1 MKYKYSIQRQF
12 TIIFGC
18 LMAGTILLCWFINNT
33 FLERYYIN
41 NKKHAMLEAYRV
53 INASSNNGTL
63 ASDKFDIQF
72 QNICTKN
79 NINIV
84 ILDAEA
90 KTLKTSANNYELLS
104 KQLLSYLFNQDTT
117 DGRRTILDHKKYQM
131 IALKDDRTQQDFI
144 DLWGVLDNGNLF
156 LLRTPVESIRESV
169 SLANRFLAYIGI
181 GAAILAA
188 LQEKGVKADVA
199 AGLSLGE
206 YGAILT
212 AGAMSLEDVFR
223 VVRQRG
229 ILMQEAVPTGG
240 AMCAVLGM
248 DGEKIAKIC
257 DETEGIVSVAN
268 YNCPGQIVI
277 TGEEGAV
284 AVAVEKLKEA
294 GARRCIPLNVSGPF
308 HSAMLKEAGEKLGK
322 VLEQVELR
330 AFSTPYVTNV
340 TAEYVTEPSEIKE
353 LLGRQV
359 YSSVKW
365 QQSVERMIADGVDT
379 FIEIGPGR
387 TLTGFLK
394 KINKNVTGLHIE
406 KVEDLDAVVKMLGEK
421 Q

>member
-1 MKYKYSIQRQF
+1 MSKVAFVFPGQGAQYVGMGKDFYEQIPVSRKVY
-12 TIIFGC
+12 TIASEVTG
-18 LMAGTILLCWFINNT
+18 LNLPGLCFKENEQIDIT
-33 FLERYYIN
+33 EYTQI
-41 NKKHAMLEAYRV
+41 AMLATEA
-53 INASSNNGTL
+53 A
-63 ASDKFDIQF
+63 
-72 QNICTKN
+72 
-79 NINIV
+79 
-84 ILDAEA
+84 
-90 KTLKTSANNYELLS
+90 
-104 KQLLSYLFNQDTT
+104 
-117 DGRRTILDHKKYQM
+117 M
-131 IALKDDRTQQDFI
+131 
-144 DLWGVLDNGNLF
+144 
-156 LLRTPVESIRESV
+156 
-169 SLANRFLAYIGI
+169 
-181 GAAILAA
+181 LAA

-229 ILMQEAVPTGG
+229 ILMQKAVPTGG

-257 DETEGIVSVAN
+257 EETEGIVSVAN

-284 AVAVEKLKEA
+284 VAAAEKLKEA
-294 GARRCIPLNVSGPF
+294 GARRCIPLKVSGPF
-308 HSAMLKEAGEKLGK
+308 HSEMLKGAGEKLAG
-322 VLEQVELR
+322 VLVDVELKE
-330 AFSTPYVTNV
+330 FSMPYVTNV
-340 TAEYVTEPSEIKE
+340 TADYVTDISEIKE

-359 YSSVKW
+359 YSSVRW

-406 KVEDLDAVVKMLGEK
+406 KVEELEEVVRLLCDK

>member
-1 MKYKYSIQRQF
+1 MSKVAFVFPGQGAQYVGMGKDFYEQIPVSRKVY
-12 TIIFGC
+12 TIASEVTG
-18 LMAGTILLCWFINNT
+18 LNLPGLCFKENEQIDIT
-33 FLERYYIN
+33 EYTQI
-41 NKKHAMLEAYRV
+41 AMLATEA
-53 INASSNNGTL
+53 A
-63 ASDKFDIQF
+63 
-72 QNICTKN
+72 
-79 NINIV
+79 
-84 ILDAEA
+84 
-90 KTLKTSANNYELLS
+90 
-104 KQLLSYLFNQDTT
+104 
-117 DGRRTILDHKKYQM
+117 M
-131 IALKDDRTQQDFI
+131 
-144 DLWGVLDNGNLF
+144 
-156 LLRTPVESIRESV
+156 
-169 SLANRFLAYIGI
+169 
-181 GAAILAA
+181 LAA

-229 ILMQEAVPTGG
+229 ILMQKAVPTGG

-257 DETEGIVSVAN
+257 EETEGIVSVAN

-284 AVAVEKLKEA
+284 AAAAEKLKEA
-294 GARRCIPLNVSGPF
+294 GARRCIPLKVSGPF
-308 HSAMLKEAGEKLGK
+308 HSEMLKGAGEKLAG
-322 VLEQVELR
+322 VLVDVELKK
-330 AFSTPYVTNV
+330 FSMPYVTNV
-340 TAEYVTEPSEIKE
+340 TADYVTDISEIKE

-359 YSSVKW
+359 YSSVRW

-406 KVEDLDAVVKMLGEK
+406 KVEELEEVVRLLCDK

>member
-1 MKYKYSIQRQF
+1 MSKVAFVFPGQGAQYVGMGKDFYEQIPVSRKVY
-12 TIIFGC
+12 TIASEVTG
-18 LMAGTILLCWFINNT
+18 LNLPGLCFKENEQIDIT
-33 FLERYYIN
+33 EYTQI
-41 NKKHAMLEAYRV
+41 AMLATEA
-53 INASSNNGTL
+53 A
-63 ASDKFDIQF
+63 
-72 QNICTKN
+72 
-79 NINIV
+79 
-84 ILDAEA
+84 
-90 KTLKTSANNYELLS
+90 
-104 KQLLSYLFNQDTT
+104 
-117 DGRRTILDHKKYQM
+117 M
-131 IALKDDRTQQDFI
+131 
-144 DLWGVLDNGNLF
+144 
-156 LLRTPVESIRESV
+156 
-169 SLANRFLAYIGI
+169 
-181 GAAILAA
+181 LAA

-229 ILMQEAVPTGG
+229 ILMQKAVPTGG

-257 DETEGIVSVAN
+257 EETEGIVSVAN

-284 AVAVEKLKEA
+284 AAAAEKLKEA
-294 GARRCIPLNVSGPF
+294 GARRCIPLKVSGPF
-308 HSAMLKEAGEKLGK
+308 HSEMLKGAGEKLTG
-322 VLEQVELR
+322 VLVDVELKE
-330 AFSTPYVTNV
+330 FSMPYVTNV
-340 TAEYVTEPSEIKE
+340 TADYVTDISEIKE

-359 YSSVKW
+359 YSSVRW

-406 KVEDLDAVVKMLGEK
+406 KVEELEEVVRLLCDK

>member
-1 MKYKYSIQRQF
+1 MSKVAFVFPGQGAQYVGMGKDFYEQIPVSRKVY
-12 TIIFGC
+12 TIASEVTG
-18 LMAGTILLCWFINNT
+18 LNLPGLCFKENEQIDIT
-33 FLERYYIN
+33 EYTQI
-41 NKKHAMLEAYRV
+41 AMLATEA
-53 INASSNNGTL
+53 A
-63 ASDKFDIQF
+63 
-72 QNICTKN
+72 
-79 NINIV
+79 
-84 ILDAEA
+84 
-90 KTLKTSANNYELLS
+90 
-104 KQLLSYLFNQDTT
+104 
-117 DGRRTILDHKKYQM
+117 M
-131 IALKDDRTQQDFI
+131 
-144 DLWGVLDNGNLF
+144 
-156 LLRTPVESIRESV
+156 
-169 SLANRFLAYIGI
+169 
-181 GAAILAA
+181 LAA

-229 ILMQEAVPTGG
+229 ILMQKAVPTGG

-257 DETEGIVSVAN
+257 EETEGIVSVAN

-284 AVAVEKLKEA
+284 AAAAEKLKEA
-294 GARRCIPLNVSGPF
+294 GARRCIPLKVSGPF
-308 HSAMLKEAGEKLGK
+308 HSEMLKGAGEKLAG
-322 VLEQVELR
+322 VLADVELKD
-330 AFSTPYVTNV
+330 FSMPYVTNV
-340 TAEYVTEPSEIKE
+340 TADYVTDISEIKE

-359 YSSVKW
+359 YSSVRW

-406 KVEDLDAVVKMLGEK
+406 KVEELEEVVRLLCDK

>member
-1 MKYKYSIQRQF
+1 MSKVAFVFPGQGAQYVGMGKDFYEQIPVSRKVY
-12 TIIFGC
+12 TIASEVTG
-18 LMAGTILLCWFINNT
+18 LNLPGLCFKENEQIDIT
-33 FLERYYIN
+33 EYTQI
-41 NKKHAMLEAYRV
+41 AMLATEA
-53 INASSNNGTL
+53 A
-63 ASDKFDIQF
+63 
-72 QNICTKN
+72 
-79 NINIV
+79 
-84 ILDAEA
+84 
-90 KTLKTSANNYELLS
+90 
-104 KQLLSYLFNQDTT
+104 
-117 DGRRTILDHKKYQM
+117 M
-131 IALKDDRTQQDFI
+131 
-144 DLWGVLDNGNLF
+144 
-156 LLRTPVESIRESV
+156 
-169 SLANRFLAYIGI
+169 
-181 GAAILAA
+181 LAA

-229 ILMQEAVPTGG
+229 ILMQKAVPTGG

-257 DETEGIVSVAN
+257 EETEGIVSVAN

-284 AVAVEKLKEA
+284 AAAAEKLKEA
-294 GARRCIPLNVSGPF
+294 GARRCTPLKVSGPF
-308 HSAMLKEAGEKLGK
+308 HSEMLKGAGEKLAG
-322 VLEQVELR
+322 VLVDVELKE
-330 AFSTPYVTNV
+330 FSMPYVTNV
-340 TAEYVTEPSEIKE
+340 TADYVTDISEIKE

-359 YSSVKW
+359 YSSVRW

-406 KVEDLDAVVKMLGEK
+406 KVEELEEVVRLLCDK

>member
-1 MKYKYSIQRQF
+1 MSKVAFVFPGQGAQYVGMGKDFYEQIPVSRKVY
-12 TIIFGC
+12 TIASEVTG
-18 LMAGTILLCWFINNT
+18 LNLPGLCFKENEQIDIT
-33 FLERYYIN
+33 EYTQI
-41 NKKHAMLEAYRV
+41 AMLATEA
-53 INASSNNGTL
+53 A
-63 ASDKFDIQF
+63 
-72 QNICTKN
+72 
-79 NINIV
+79 
-84 ILDAEA
+84 
-90 KTLKTSANNYELLS
+90 
-104 KQLLSYLFNQDTT
+104 
-117 DGRRTILDHKKYQM
+117 M
-131 IALKDDRTQQDFI
+131 
-144 DLWGVLDNGNLF
+144 
-156 LLRTPVESIRESV
+156 
-169 SLANRFLAYIGI
+169 
-181 GAAILAA
+181 LAA

-229 ILMQEAVPTGG
+229 ILMQKAVPTGG

-257 DETEGIVSVAN
+257 EETEGIVSVAN

-284 AVAVEKLKEA
+284 AAAAEKLKEA
-294 GARRCIPLNVSGPF
+294 GARRCIPLKVSGPF
-308 HSAMLKEAGEKLGK
+308 HSEMLKGAGDKLAG
-322 VLEQVELR
+322 VLVDVER
-330 AFSTPYVTNV
+330 KEFSMPYVTNV
-340 TAEYVTEPSEIKE
+340 TADYVTDISEIKE

-359 YSSVKW
+359 YSSVRW

-406 KVEDLDAVVKMLGEK
+406 KVEELEEVVRLLCDK

>member
-1 MKYKYSIQRQF
+1 MSKVAFVFPGQGAQYVGMGKDFYEQIPVSRKVY
-12 TIIFGC
+12 TIASEVTG
-18 LMAGTILLCWFINNT
+18 LNLPGLCFKENEQIDIT
-33 FLERYYIN
+33 EYTQI
-41 NKKHAMLEAYRV
+41 AMLATEA
-53 INASSNNGTL
+53 A
-63 ASDKFDIQF
+63 
-72 QNICTKN
+72 
-79 NINIV
+79 
-84 ILDAEA
+84 
-90 KTLKTSANNYELLS
+90 
-104 KQLLSYLFNQDTT
+104 
-117 DGRRTILDHKKYQM
+117 M
-131 IALKDDRTQQDFI
+131 
-144 DLWGVLDNGNLF
+144 
-156 LLRTPVESIRESV
+156 
-169 SLANRFLAYIGI
+169 
-181 GAAILAA
+181 LAA

-229 ILMQEAVPTGG
+229 ILMQKAVPTGG

-257 DETEGIVSVAN
+257 EETEGIVSVAN

-284 AVAVEKLKEA
+284 AAAAEKLKEA
-294 GARRCIPLNVSGPF
+294 GARRCIPLKVSGPF
-308 HSAMLKEAGEKLGK
+308 HSEMLKGAGEKLAG
-322 VLEQVELR
+322 VLEDVELKE
-330 AFSTPYVTNV
+330 FSMPYVTNV
-340 TAEYVTEPSEIKE
+340 TADYVTDISEIKE

-359 YSSVKW
+359 YSSVRW

-406 KVEDLDAVVKMLGEK
+406 KVEELEEVVRLLCDK

>member
-1 MKYKYSIQRQF
+1 MGKLAFVFPGQGAQYVGMGKEFYEQISVSRKVY
-12 TIIFGC
+12 TIASEVTG
-18 LMAGTILLCWFINNT
+18 LNLPGLCFEKNEQIDIT
-33 FLERYYIN
+33 EYTQI
-41 NKKHAMLEAYRV
+41 AML
-53 INASSNNGTL
+53 
-63 ASDKFDIQF
+63 
-72 QNICTKN
+72 
-79 NINIV
+79 
-84 ILDAEA
+84 
-90 KTLKTSANNYELLS
+90 
-104 KQLLSYLFNQDTT
+104 TT
-117 DGRRTILDHKKYQM
+117 
-131 IALKDDRTQQDFI
+131 
-144 DLWGVLDNGNLF
+144 
-156 LLRTPVESIRESV
+156 E
-169 SLANRFLAYIGI
+169 
-181 GAAILAA
+181 AAILAA

-229 ILMQEAVPTGG
+229 ILMQEAVPTG

-284 AVAVEKLKEA
+284 AVAAEKLKEA

-365 QQSVERMIADGVDT
+365 QQSVERMIEDGVDT

>member
-1 MKYKYSIQRQF
+1 MSKVAFVFPGQGAQYVGMGKDLYEQIPVSRKVY
-12 TIIFGC
+12 TIASEVTG
-18 LMAGTILLCWFINNT
+18 LNLPGLCFKENEQIDIT
-33 FLERYYIN
+33 EYTQI
-41 NKKHAMLEAYRV
+41 AMLATEA
-53 INASSNNGTL
+53 A
-63 ASDKFDIQF
+63 
-72 QNICTKN
+72 
-79 NINIV
+79 
-84 ILDAEA
+84 
-90 KTLKTSANNYELLS
+90 
-104 KQLLSYLFNQDTT
+104 
-117 DGRRTILDHKKYQM
+117 M
-131 IALKDDRTQQDFI
+131 
-144 DLWGVLDNGNLF
+144 
-156 LLRTPVESIRESV
+156 
-169 SLANRFLAYIGI
+169 
-181 GAAILAA
+181 LAA

-229 ILMQEAVPTGG
+229 ILMQKAVPTGG

-257 DETEGIVSVAN
+257 EETEGIVSVAN

-284 AVAVEKLKEA
+284 AAAAEKLKEA
-294 GARRCIPLNVSGPF
+294 GARRCIPLKVSGPF
-308 HSAMLKEAGEKLGK
+308 HSEMLKGAGEKLAG
-322 VLEQVELR
+322 VLVDVELKE
-330 AFSTPYVTNV
+330 FSMPYVTNV
-340 TAEYVTEPSEIKE
+340 TADYVTDISEIKE

-359 YSSVKW
+359 YSSVRW

-406 KVEDLDAVVKMLGEK
+406 KVEELEEVPGPSTRVVPQYDVPVRLS
-421 Q
+421 

>member
-1 MKYKYSIQRQF
+1 MGKLAFVFPGQGAQYVGMGKEFYEQISVSRKVY
-12 TIIFGC
+12 TIASEVTGLNLPGLC
-18 LMAGTILLCWFINNT
+18 L
-33 FLERYYIN
+33 
-41 NKKHAMLEAYRV
+41 KKNEQIDITEYTQIAML
-53 INASSNNGTL
+53 
-63 ASDKFDIQF
+63 
-72 QNICTKN
+72 
-79 NINIV
+79 
-84 ILDAEA
+84 
-90 KTLKTSANNYELLS
+90 
-104 KQLLSYLFNQDTT
+104 TT
-117 DGRRTILDHKKYQM
+117 
-131 IALKDDRTQQDFI
+131 
-144 DLWGVLDNGNLF
+144 
-156 LLRTPVESIRESV
+156 E
-169 SLANRFLAYIGI
+169 
-181 GAAILAA
+181 AAILAA

-240 AMCAVLGM
+240 AMYAVLGM

-284 AVAVEKLKEA
+284 AVAAEKLKEA

>member
-1 MKYKYSIQRQF
+1 MSKVAFVFPGQGAQYVGMGKDFYEQIPVSRKVY
-12 TIIFGC
+12 TIASEVTG
-18 LMAGTILLCWFINNT
+18 LNLPGLCFKENEQIDIT
-33 FLERYYIN
+33 EYTHI
-41 NKKHAMLEAYRV
+41 AMLATEA
-53 INASSNNGTL
+53 A
-63 ASDKFDIQF
+63 
-72 QNICTKN
+72 
-79 NINIV
+79 
-84 ILDAEA
+84 
-90 KTLKTSANNYELLS
+90 
-104 KQLLSYLFNQDTT
+104 
-117 DGRRTILDHKKYQM
+117 M
-131 IALKDDRTQQDFI
+131 
-144 DLWGVLDNGNLF
+144 
-156 LLRTPVESIRESV
+156 
-169 SLANRFLAYIGI
+169 
-181 GAAILAA
+181 LAA

-229 ILMQEAVPTGG
+229 ILMQKAVPTGG

-257 DETEGIVSVAN
+257 EETEGIVSVAN
-268 YNCPGQIVI
+268 YNGPGQIVI

-284 AVAVEKLKEA
+284 AAAAEKLKEA
-294 GARRCIPLNVSGPF
+294 GARRCIPLKVSGPF
-308 HSAMLKEAGEKLGK
+308 HSEMLKGAGEKLAG
-322 VLEQVELR
+322 VLVDVELKE
-330 AFSTPYVTNV
+330 FSMPYVTNV
-340 TAEYVTEPSEIKE
+340 TADYVTDISEIKE

-359 YSSVKW
+359 YSSVRW

-406 KVEDLDAVVKMLGEK
+406 KVEELEEVVRLLCDK

>member
-1 MKYKYSIQRQF
+1 MSKVAFVFPGQGAQYVGMGKDFYEQIPVSRKVY
-12 TIIFGC
+12 TIASEVTG
-18 LMAGTILLCWFINNT
+18 LNLPGLCFKENEQIDIT
-33 FLERYYIN
+33 EYTQI
-41 NKKHAMLEAYRV
+41 AMLATEA
-53 INASSNNGTL
+53 A
-63 ASDKFDIQF
+63 
-72 QNICTKN
+72 
-79 NINIV
+79 
-84 ILDAEA
+84 
-90 KTLKTSANNYELLS
+90 
-104 KQLLSYLFNQDTT
+104 
-117 DGRRTILDHKKYQM
+117 M
-131 IALKDDRTQQDFI
+131 
-144 DLWGVLDNGNLF
+144 
-156 LLRTPVESIRESV
+156 
-169 SLANRFLAYIGI
+169 
-181 GAAILAA
+181 LAA

-229 ILMQEAVPTGG
+229 ILMQKAVPTGG

-257 DETEGIVSVAN
+257 EETEGIVSVAN

-284 AVAVEKLKEA
+284 AAAAEKLKEA
-294 GARRCIPLNVSGPF
+294 GARRCIPLKVSGPF
-308 HSAMLKEAGEKLGK
+308 HSEMLKGAGEKLAG
-322 VLEQVELR
+322 VLVDVELKE
-330 AFSTPYVTNV
+330 FSMPYVTNV
-340 TAEYVTEPSEIKE
+340 TADYVTDISEIKE

-359 YSSVKW
+359 YSSVRW
-365 QQSVERMIADGVDT
+365 QQSVERMIADCVDT

-406 KVEDLDAVVKMLGEK
+406 KVEELEEVVRLLCDK

>member
-1 MKYKYSIQRQF
+1 MSKVAFVFPGQGAQYVGMGKDFYEQIPVSRKVY
-12 TIIFGC
+12 TIASEVTG
-18 LMAGTILLCWFINNT
+18 LNLPGLCFKENEQIDIT
-33 FLERYYIN
+33 EYTQI
-41 NKKHAMLEAYRV
+41 AMLATEA
-53 INASSNNGTL
+53 A
-63 ASDKFDIQF
+63 
-72 QNICTKN
+72 
-79 NINIV
+79 
-84 ILDAEA
+84 
-90 KTLKTSANNYELLS
+90 
-104 KQLLSYLFNQDTT
+104 
-117 DGRRTILDHKKYQM
+117 M
-131 IALKDDRTQQDFI
+131 
-144 DLWGVLDNGNLF
+144 
-156 LLRTPVESIRESV
+156 
-169 SLANRFLAYIGI
+169 
-181 GAAILAA
+181 LAA

-229 ILMQEAVPTGG
+229 ILMQKAVPTGG

-257 DETEGIVSVAN
+257 EETEGIVSVAN

-284 AVAVEKLKEA
+284 AAAAEKLKEA
-294 GARRCIPLNVSGPF
+294 GARRCIPLKVSGPF
-308 HSAMLKEAGEKLGK
+308 HSEMLKGAGEKLAG
-322 VLEQVELR
+322 VLVDVELKE
-330 AFSTPYVTNV
+330 FSMPYVTNV
-340 TAEYVTEPSEIKE
+340 TADYVTDISEIKE

-359 YSSVKW
+359 YSSVRW
-365 QQSVERMIADGVDT
+365 QQSVERMIADGVDS

-406 KVEDLDAVVKMLGEK
+406 KVEELEEVVRLLCDK

>member
-1 MKYKYSIQRQF
+1 MKKVAFVFPGQGAQYVGMGKDFYEQIPISRQVY
-12 TIIFGC
+12 TIASEVTG
-18 LMAGTILLCWFINNT
+18 LDLPGLCFEENEQINIT
-33 FLERYYIN
+33 EYTQI
-41 NKKHAMLEAYRV
+41 AMLVTEA
-53 INASSNNGTL
+53 A
-63 ASDKFDIQF
+63 
-72 QNICTKN
+72 
-79 NINIV
+79 
-84 ILDAEA
+84 
-90 KTLKTSANNYELLS
+90 
-104 KQLLSYLFNQDTT
+104 
-117 DGRRTILDHKKYQM
+117 M
-131 IALKDDRTQQDFI
+131 
-144 DLWGVLDNGNLF
+144 
-156 LLRTPVESIRESV
+156 
-169 SLANRFLAYIGI
+169 
-181 GAAILAA
+181 LAA

-229 ILMQEAVPTGG
+229 ILMQKAVPTGG

-248 DGEKIAKIC
+248 DGDKIAGIC
-257 DETEGIVSVAN
+257 EETEGIVSVAN

-284 AVAVEKLKEA
+284 AAAVEKLKEA

-308 HSAMLKEAGEKLGK
+308 HSAMLKEAGEKLAG
-322 VLEQVELR
+322 VLKDVELKE
-330 AFSTPYVTNV
+330 FSTPYVTNV
-340 TAEYVTEPSEIKE
+340 TADYVTEPSEIKE

-359 YSSVKW
+359 YSSVRW

-394 KINKNVTGLHIE
+394 KINRDVTGLHIE
-406 KVEDLDAVVKMLGEK
+406 KVEDLNEVVRLLSEK